1 MLELAVVSGKG
12 GTGKTT
18 LTASL
23 AVLIENKVLADAD
36 VDAPDLHLLLK
47 PEKETENP
55 FYGMKKA
62 RIIQEKCTACDICR
76 QVCRFDAIYV
86 VDGKYFVDEVACDGC
101 KLCFRKC
108 PDRAIVMEDS
118 LSGHWYVSRTEY
130 GPMVHGILEV
140 GEENSGKLVTII
152 RKQAMFLAQ
161 KNNADFVLM
170 DGPPGIGCPVNSTL
184 TGLKYAIV
192 ITEPTQSGLL
202 DLERLLDLMEHF
214 GVFPF
219 VVVNKYD
226 LSPEKSEEI
235 RDYVIKRGGKVA
247 GMLPFEEVVVE
258 ALSKGVPVIK
268 YAPESEVS
276 KGIRRIWEYVDSE
289 IRRGAV

>member
-23 AVLIENKVLADAD
+23 AVLMKNKVLADTD
-36 VDAPDLHLLLK
+36 VDAPDLHILLN

-62 RIIQEKCTACDICR
+62 KIIQEKCTLCDVCR
-76 QVCRFDAIYV
+76 VVCRFDAVNVIE
-86 VDGKYFVDEVACDGC
+86 GKYFIDEVACDGC

-118 LSGHWYVSRTEY
+118 LSGYWYVSTTPY
-130 GPMVHGILEV
+130 GKMVHGILEV

-161 KNNADFVLM
+161 REGSEFVLM

-192 ITEPTQSGLL
+192 ITEPTQSGLR
-202 DLERLLDLMEHF
+202 DLARLLELMEHF
-214 GVFPF
+214 GVSPF
-219 VVVNKYD
+219 VIVNKYD
-226 LSPEKSEEI
+226 LAISKSEEI
-235 RDYVIKRGGKVA
+235 KEYVIDRGGKVA
-247 GMLPFEEVVVE
+247 GMLPFDEVVVE
-258 ALSKGVPVIK
+258 ALSHGEPVIK
-268 YAPESEVS
+268 YAPNAKVS
-276 KGIRRIWEYVDSE
+276 LEIKKIWEYIYSQIDKDN
-289 IRRGAV
+289 

>member
-23 AVLIENKVLADAD
+23 AVLIEHKVLADAD

-47 PEKETENP
+47 PVKESENP

-62 RIIQEKCTACDICR
+62 RIIQEKCSSCDICR
-76 QVCRFDAIYV
+76 QVCRFDAIEV
-86 VDGKYFVDEVACDGC
+86 INGKYVVDEVACDGC

-108 PDRAIVMEDS
+108 PDKAIVMEDS
-118 LSGHWYVSRTEY
+118 LSGHWYVSRTPY
-130 GPMVHGILEV
+130 GTMVHGLLEV

-161 KNNADFVLM
+161 KEGVPYVLM

-192 ITEPTQSGLL
+192 ITEPTQSGLM

-219 VVVNKYD
+219 VVINKYD
-226 LSPEKSEEI
+226 LAESKSEEI
-235 RDYVIKRGGKVA
+235 REYVVKRGGKVA
-247 GMLPFEEVVVE
+247 GMLPFEKIVVE
-258 ALSKGVPVIK
+258 ALSRGEPIVQ
-268 YAPESEVS
+268 YAPSSRVTVEI
-276 KGIRRIWEYVDSE
+276 KRIWDYIENE
-289 IRRGAV
+289 IKRGA

>member
-23 AVLIENKVLADAD
+23 AVIMKSKVLADAD

-47 PEKETENP
+47 PEKESENP

-62 RIIQEKCTACDICR
+62 RIIQEKCTSCDICR
-76 QVCRFDAIYV
+76 QVCRFDAIEIIN
-86 VDGKYFVDEVACDGC
+86 GKYVVDEVACDGC

-118 LSGHWYVSRTEY
+118 LSGHWYVSRTPY
-130 GPMVHGILEV
+130 GTMVHGLLEV

-161 KNNADFVLM
+161 KEGKDYVLM

-192 ITEPTQSGLL
+192 ITEPTQSGLMDL
-202 DLERLLDLMEHF
+202 DRLLDLMEHF

-219 VVVNKYD
+219 VIINKYD
-226 LSPEKSEEI
+226 LAREKSDEI
-235 RDYVIKRGGKVA
+235 KKYVVKRGGKLA

-258 ALSKGVPVIK
+258 SLARGKPVVE
-268 YAPESEVS
+268 YAPDSDVS
-276 KGIRRIWEYVDSE
+276 KEIHKIWNYVESHIKE
-289 IRRGAV
+289 AL

>member
-23 AVLIENKVLADAD
+23 AVLIKNKVLADAD

-47 PEKETENP
+47 PEKESENP

-62 RIIQEKCTACDICR
+62 RILQEKCTKCDICR
-76 QVCRFDAIYV
+76 QVCRFDAINIVKGKYV
-86 VDGKYFVDEVACDGC
+86 VDKIACDGC

-108 PDRAIVMEDS
+108 PERAIVMEDS
-118 LSGHWYVSRTEY
+118 LSGYWFVSRTEY

-161 KNNADFVLM
+161 KHGADFVLM

-226 LSPEKSEEI
+226 LSEEKSEEI
-235 RDYVIKRGGKVA
+235 KKYVLKRGGKIA
-247 GMLPFEEVVVE
+247 GVLPFDEVVVE
-258 ALSKGVPVIK
+258 ALSKGEPVVK
-268 YAPESEVS
+268 YAPQAEISGKIKE
-276 KGIRRIWEYVDSE
+276 IWEYVKEE
-289 IRRGAV
+289 IKKGA

>member
-1 MLELAVVSGKG
+1 MLELAIVSGKG

-23 AVLIENKVLADAD
+23 AVLMESKVLADAD

-47 PEKETENP
+47 PEKESENP

-62 RIIQEKCTACDICR
+62 RIIEDKCTSCDICR
-76 QVCRFDAIYV
+76 QVCRFDAIDV
-86 VDGKYFVDEVACDGC
+86 IGGKYVVDEVACDGC

-108 PDRAIVMEDS
+108 PSRAIVMEDN
-118 LSGHWYVSRTEY
+118 LAGYWYVSKTEY
-130 GPMVHGILEV
+130 GEMVHGILEV

-161 KNNADFVLM
+161 KNNADYVLM

-184 TGLKYAIV
+184 TGLKYAVV
-192 ITEPTQSGLL
+192 ITEPTQSGLM
-202 DLERLLDLMEHF
+202 DLERLLNLMEYF

-219 VVVNKYD
+219 VVINKYD

-235 RDYVIKRGGKVA
+235 KQYVQNRGGEIV

-258 ALSKGVPVIK
+258 ALSKGEPVVK
-268 YAPESEVS
+268 YAPDSKVS
-276 KGIRRIWEYVDSE
+276 RGILEIWQDVEEKIKRDAS
-289 IRRGAV
+289 

>member
-62 RIIQEKCTACDICR
+62 RIIQDKCTKCDICR
-76 QVCRFDAIYV
+76 QVCRFDAIDIVRGNYI
-86 VDGKYFVDEVACDGC
+86 VDEVACDGC

-108 PDRAIVMEDS
+108 PARAIVMEDS
-118 LSGHWYVSRTEY
+118 LSGYWYISRTEY

-161 KNNADFVLM
+161 KNNADYVLM

-219 VVVNKYD
+219 VVINKYD
-226 LSPEKSEEI
+226 LSNEKTEEI
-235 RDYVIKRGGKVA
+235 RNYVMERGGKIA

-258 ALSKGVPVIK
+258 ALSKGEPVVK
-268 YAPESEVS
+268 YAPSSRVS
-276 KGIRRIWEYVDSE
+276 REIQKIWQYVEGEIKGDV
-289 IRRGAV
+289 

>member
-23 AVLIENKVLADAD
+23 AVIVNSKVLADAD

-47 PEKETENP
+47 PEKEVENP

-62 RIIQEKCTACDICR
+62 RIIQEKCTSCDICR
-76 QVCRFDAIYV
+76 QVCRFDAISIIN
-86 VDGKYFVDEVACDGC
+86 GKYMIDEVACDGC

-108 PDRAIVMEDS
+108 PQRAISMEDS
-118 LSGHWYVSRTEY
+118 LSGHWYVSRTPY
-130 GPMVHGILEV
+130 GAMVHGILEV

-161 KNNADFVLM
+161 KEGSDYVLM

-192 ITEPTQSGLL
+192 ITEPTQSGLM

-214 GVFPF
+214 GIFPF
-219 VVVNKYD
+219 VVINKYD
-226 LSPEKSEEI
+226 LAPSKSEEI
-235 RDYVIKRGGKVA
+235 KHYVIRRGGEIV
-247 GMLPFEEVVVE
+247 GMLPFEEIVME
-258 ALSKGVPVIK
+258 ALAKGEPVIK
-268 YAPESEVS
+268 YAPDSTISREIH
-276 KGIRRIWEYVDSE
+276 KIWERVQSR
-289 IRRGAV
+289 IGKTT